1 MLASLYRRLALAL
14 VSTLALLGVA
24 SVPASAAPEACE
36 GVWVVV
42 QSDQADAGT
51 AHATCAEDFGT
62 GLAALKSA
70 GYNTEFA
77 DGMLSRIDGLPEDAD
92 FTSNGG
98 YYWSYWSAPVNSDG
112 TLGEWTYYQ
121 VGPDSSKPAS
131 GTAEGWL
138 LTNEQDATGPALN
151 TLPEAAASAS
161 PAATASSPA
170 PAASSGSPTGLIVAG
185 VAVVVALLGLGGWW
199 FSRGR
204 RR

>member
-1 MLASLYRRLALAL
+1 
-14 VSTLALLGVA
+14 
-24 SVPASAAPEACE
+24 
-36 GVWVVV
+36 
-42 QSDQADAGT
+42 
-51 AHATCAEDFGT
+51 
-62 GLAALKSA
+62 
-70 GYNTEFA
+70 
-77 DGMLSRIDGLPEDAD
+77 
-92 FTSNGG
+92 SNGG

-185 VAVVVALLGLGGWW
+185 VAVAVALLGLGGWW
-199 FSRGR
+199 LARGR